1 MRITWLTSPYLW
13 FLGFILWV
21 GYLFTLSSNPESVTP
36 DAPGIPHCD
45 KILHF
50 GYFMGG
56 AGLFTTWLLLWK
68 GPTSRRAIRIFF
80 PVALLLAIGALDEFQ
95 QSLSPGRSGND
106 PFDWLADALGSITGV
121 FLANQFHSLFRK
133 LSSRISHKSHN

>member
-1 MRITWLTSPYLW
+1 MRVAWLSSPLLW

-21 GYLFTLSSNPESVTP
+21 GYLFTLSFNPESVTQG
-36 DAPGIPHCD
+36 APGIPHID

-56 AGLFTTWLLLWK
+56 AGLFTNWLLLWK
-68 GPTSRRAIRIFF
+68 GSASRRVIRIFL
-80 PVALLLAIGALDEFQ
+80 PVALFLAIGALDEFQ

-106 PFDWLADALGSITGV
+106 PFDWLADALGAITGV
-121 FLANQFHSLFRK
+121 LLANRFHALLVK
-133 LSSRISHKSHN
+133 LSSRVSEKSHN

>member
-1 MRITWLTSPYLW
+1 MRFPWLSSPHLW
-13 FLGFILWV
+13 FLGFIFWV
-21 GYLFTLSSNPESVTP
+21 GYLFALSSNPESVTQG
-36 DAPGIPHCD
+36 APGIPHID

-68 GPTSRRAIRIFF
+68 GPSSRGAIRIVL
-80 PVALLLAIGALDEFQ
+80 PVALFLAIAAMDEFQ

-121 FLANQFHSLFRK
+121 LLANRFHSLLMKFSYRAPE
-133 LSSRISHKSHN
+133 KSHN

>member
-1 MRITWLTSPYLW
+1 MRFPWLISPQPWLLSFVIW
-13 FLGFILWV
+13 AW
-21 GYLFTLSSNPESVTP
+21 YLFNLSSNPDSVTQG
-36 DAPGIPHCD
+36 APEIPQID

-68 GPTSRRAIRIFF
+68 GTDSHPTIRIFL
-80 PVALLLAIGALDEFQ
+80 PIALLLGIAALDEFQ
-95 QSLSPGRSGND
+95 QSLSPGRTGND

-121 FLANQFHSLFRK
+121 WLANRFHSLFVK
-133 LSSRISHKSHN
+133 ISSGSKEK

>member
-1 MRITWLTSPYLW
+1 MRFTWLTSPHPWCLGCVLW
-13 FLGFILWV
+13 AW
-21 GYLFTLSSNPESVTP
+21 YLFTLSSNPESVTQG
-36 DAPGIPHCD
+36 APGIPHVD

-68 GPTSRRAIRIFF
+68 GTTSRRAIRIVLPIAFLLT
-80 PVALLLAIGALDEFQ
+80 VAALDEFQ

-106 PFDWLADALGSITGV
+106 PFDWLADALGSLSGV
-121 FLANQFHSLFRK
+121 WLANRFHALLLN
-133 LSSRISHKSHN
+133 LSSGFREKSDI

>member
-1 MRITWLTSPYLW
+1 MNIEFLRHPRLWLTG
-13 FLGFILWV
+13 FLLWV
-21 GYLFTLSSNPESVTP
+21 GYLFTLSSNPESVTQG
-36 DAPGIPHCD
+36 APGIPHVD

-68 GPTSRRAIRIFF
+68 GTTSRSAIRIVL
-80 PVALLLAIGALDEFQ
+80 PIVLLLSIAALDEFQ

-106 PFDWLADALGSITGV
+106 PFDWLADALGAITGV
-121 FLANQFHSLFRK
+121 WLANRFHAPFLN
-133 LSSRISHKSHN
+133 LSSGSKEKSHI